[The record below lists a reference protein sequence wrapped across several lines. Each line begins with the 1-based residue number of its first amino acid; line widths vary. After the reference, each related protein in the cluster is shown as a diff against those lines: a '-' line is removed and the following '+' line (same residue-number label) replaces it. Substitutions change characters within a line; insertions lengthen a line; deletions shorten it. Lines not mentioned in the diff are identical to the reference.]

1 MNRSFLGSRD
11 ARRDGLPIIAA
22 YLAVSA
28 TFGVVADAAHW
39 PFIDTLLCSALVYA
53 GSTQFILLSAIP
65 VMGPGPAALLG
76 LVANLRHLAYG
87 TAVAPYVAT
96 WGAKMQARFGFGLT
110 DEVFALV
117 SSRLGRSP
125 MSPAYAVRL
134 SGQSYAAWLV
144 GTAVGAGVGVGLPS
158 FLTTGIAFGV
168 TALFVALLVGAIRG
182 TQDGVAAVTGAA
194 VALGMATAG
203 HTGLGILA
211 GVLGGATAGY
221 AIPRLSRT
229 RDARGREPHR

>member
-1 MNRSFLGSRD
+1 MNSALLSSQD

-39 PFIDTLLCSALVYA
+39 PLVDTMVCSALVYA

-65 VMGPGPAALLG
+65 VMGPGAAALLG
-76 LVANLRHLAYG
+76 FVANLRHLAYG

-125 MSPAYAVRL
+125 LSPAYAVRL
-134 SGQSYAAWLV
+134 GGQSYAAWLV
-144 GTAVGAGVGVGLPS
+144 GTAVGAGLGVGLPA

-182 TQDGVAAVTGAA
+182 TQDGVAAVTGAG

-211 GVLGGATAGY
+211 GVVGGATAGY
-221 AIPRLSRT
+221 AIPRPAQT
-229 RDARGREPHR
+229 RDARRPGPYQ